1 MNWPNRTIQGVSYD
15 LRHLHPFTFDVT
27 PQAQGAPTYRVRVT
41 FGLHTFAREWR
52 ETDTS
57 DFRVVDGTDLRC
69 FCVDRHR
76 LSLNLPAMITGS
88 AKAHFSQQHA
98 YLVFRNVPECQ
109 GPYVAFF
116 TMQRA
121 TTRGIDAVM
130 SVVSAYEKPNLP
142 TRLPSIGFATLVAK
156 TAKGEQIRRP

>member
-1 MNWPNRTIQGVSYD
+1 MNWPKTTIQGVSYD
-15 LRHLHPFTFDVT
+15 LTHLHPFTFSVT
-27 PQAQGAPTYRVRVT
+27 PQVQGAPAYRVRVT

-52 ETDTS
+52 ETDTPEH
-57 DFRVVDGTDLRC
+57 RVVDGTDLRC

-76 LSLNLPAMITGS
+76 LSLKLPAMITGS
-88 AKAHFSQQHA
+88 GKAHFSQQHA
-98 YLVFRNVPECQ
+98 YLVFRNMPDCA

-121 TTRGIDAVM
+121 NARGIDTVM

-142 TRLPSIGFATLVAK
+142 ARLPSIGFATLVAK
-156 TAKGEQIRRP
+156 TARGEKVKRP